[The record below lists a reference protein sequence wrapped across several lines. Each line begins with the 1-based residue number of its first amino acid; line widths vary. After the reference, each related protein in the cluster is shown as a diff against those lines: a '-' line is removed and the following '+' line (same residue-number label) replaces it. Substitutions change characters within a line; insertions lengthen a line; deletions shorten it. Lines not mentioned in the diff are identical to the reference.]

1 MESIKGIIVS
11 CNKYKDNDLILE
23 ILTEKG
29 EIFSVTNRGGEKL
42 KSMTHEFNMPFI
54 KGEFEIYKA
63 NTKYYKLKAGK
74 IETSLYQEF
83 SSNFEYL
90 NIYSLLKELSS
101 KYPLVEDSQL
111 SQYYKLYDFTI
122 KNLIKSDRKY
132 FYALLFVIV
141 EIWLTGYRPDFT
153 NLNYDDNYKVGLDL
167 KTGEFIN
174 FDYEVE
180 EIQPLDNSKVL
191 LLSKMFKSKYDVN
204 EQVQLSEEESIKL
217 IKVLILYLGVV
228 SETKLFGLI

>member
-42 KSMTHEFNMPFI
+42 KSLTHEFNMPFI
-54 KGEFEIYKA
+54 KGEFEIYEA

-74 IETSLYQEF
+74 IEASLYQEF

-90 NIYSLLKELSS
+90 NIY
-101 KYPLVEDSQL
+101 SQL

-153 NLNYDDNYKVGLDL
+153 NLNYDDNYKIGLDL

-180 EIQPLDNSKVL
+180 EIQPLDNSKIL